1 MRNLR
6 KLPLLLV
13 ALAMLLPAGAL
24 AQAETGQ
31 MNKALQAYN
40 DGDYDTSAFLLYDLA
55 ENAAAEDVRL
65 KSEYYLAQSYFKK
78 GLYNAALRQY
88 AYVMQAGPNHP
99 YYFKAVEGI
108 VNVSEVLREDFITGA
123 MLDREYNDEFIKLS
137 DEYLAKINY
146 IVGMVSYRKNKLKSD
161 DGAIPFL
168 NLVSADSAY
177 HARARYLLG
186 IIYARTGENE
196 KALAAFEDVLKL
208 KDTPQL
214 VYTDLKEIKELAT
227 LGLARTYYGM
237 GRYAD
242 AVKYY
247 EEIPRF
253 SEYWDEALFENGWA
267 RFQNEDPGGA
277 LGSLQALHAP
287 QFAGS
292 FQPESWVLKATV
304 YYFACLYE
312 DSKESLDYFDR
323 IYLPINDQL
332 KGLLDGEKTNE
343 FYYELLANNSNQLPR
358 SVRNYLTSNRRLVQF
373 KKYIDQLEKERA
385 AITSATMWRNSRMQ
399 QDLLGSLDQSRE
411 LAVQITGNFVK
422 RRLEDASA
430 MISGF
435 DLQKDKIKL
444 EIGTAEEALLESGV
458 DQKQHLANQAIYRPK
473 MPGTNWEYWQ
483 FQGEFWLDE
492 IGYYQ
497 YTLKSGC
504 IDNQS
509 E

>member
-6 KLPLLLV
+6 KLLLV
-13 ALAMLLPAGAL
+13 VGLALLAPAAAFG
-24 AQAETGQ
+24 QAETGQ

-40 DGDYDTSAFLLYDLA
+40 DGDYETSAFLLYDLA
-55 ENAAAEDVRL
+55 ENAAAEEVRL

-88 AYVMQAGPNHP
+88 SYVMQAGPNHP
-99 YYFKAVEGI
+99 YYFKSVEGI
-108 VNVSEVLREDFITGA
+108 INISEVLREDFITGA
-123 MLDREYNDEFIKLS
+123 LLDKEYNDDFIKLG
-137 DEYLAKINY
+137 DDYLAKVNY
-146 IVGMVSYRKNKLKSD
+146 IVGVVSYRKNKLKSD

-168 NLVSADSAY
+168 NLVTADSSY
-177 HARARYLLG
+177 YARARYLLG
-186 IIYARTGENE
+186 VIYARNGEND
-196 KALAAFEDVLKL
+196 KAIASFEDVLKL
-208 KDTPQL
+208 KDSLKLQ
-214 VYTDLKEIKELAT
+214 YADLAEIKQLAD

-242 AVKYY
+242 AVKHYDA
-247 EEIPRF
+247 IPRF

-292 FQPESWVLKATV
+292 FQPESWILKATV

-312 DSKESLDYFDR
+312 DSKDALDYFDR
-323 IYLPINDQL
+323 IYLPINEQL
-332 KGLLDGEKTNE
+332 KSLLDGERSND
-343 FYYELLANNSNQLPR
+343 FYYDLLANDSSKLPK
-358 SVRNYLTSNRRLVQF
+358 SVKNYLRANHRLVQF
-373 KKYIDQLEKERA
+373 KNYIDQLQKEKETISSMQA
-385 AITSATMWRNSRMQ
+385 WRNSRMQ
-399 QDLLGSLDQSRE
+399 QDLLGNIDQSRE
-411 LAVQITGNFVK
+411 LAIQIAGNFVK
-422 RRLEDASA
+422 RRLDDASKT
-430 MISGF
+430 ISGF
-435 DLQKDKIKL
+435 DVQKDKIKL
-444 EIGTAEEALLESGV
+444 EIGSAEEGLLELGL
-458 DQKQHLANQAIYRPK
+458 DQKKHLGAQAIYRPQ
-473 MPGTNWEYWQ
+473 MPGSNWEYWQ

-504 IDNQS
+504 IRREN